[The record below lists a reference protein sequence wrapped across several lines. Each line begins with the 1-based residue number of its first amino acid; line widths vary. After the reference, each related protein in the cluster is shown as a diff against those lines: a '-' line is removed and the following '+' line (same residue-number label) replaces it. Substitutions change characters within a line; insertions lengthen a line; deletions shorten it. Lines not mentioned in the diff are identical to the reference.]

1 MMVRRGGPS
10 AERRLLAA
18 FRALGE
24 RERAALLAFAEFLRE
39 RGLAGAEAPPPVPE
53 PEPIP
58 RPPEETVVAALK
70 RLARTYP
77 MLDKAEMLSEASAL
91 VAQHVLHGRPA
102 AEVID
107 ELERLFRARYER
119 AAGR

>member
-1 MMVRRGGPS
+1 MMVRRGGPA

-24 RERAALLAFAEFLRE
+24 REQEMLLAFAEFLRE
-39 RGLAGAEAPPPVPE
+39 RGVPAPDEPPPV

-77 MLDKAEMLSEASAL
+77 MLDKAEMLNEASAL

-107 ELERLFRARYER
+107 ELERLFRTRYER
-119 AAGR
+119 AFGR